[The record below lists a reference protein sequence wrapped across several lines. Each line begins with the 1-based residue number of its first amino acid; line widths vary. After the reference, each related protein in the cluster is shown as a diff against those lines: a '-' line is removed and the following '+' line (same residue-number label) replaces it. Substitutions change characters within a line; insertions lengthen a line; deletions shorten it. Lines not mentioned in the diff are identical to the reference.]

1 MVWGS
6 SCVAVVQI
14 SGLPG
19 VGSENQK
26 SSFLVFLSR
35 SFIQSSMES
44 QISTRSPTS
53 HASPLFNLQL
63 AAYDSV
69 SGSVQAFETPRLHS
83 FSISFSCSPKW
94 CGSRRKCLRLGWF
107 ELGDFGVVGFGT
119 ARFIPAAIRLIPE
132 SKHCR
137 GECEKTEDKFGNTV
151 DCLQAFRSAQ
161 DQAAILFAMRSINLC
176 RQCLL

>member
-1 MVWGS
+1 MGPLTIGQPKVSSCLWRRQHLNKGILSPLWRSLCEPLSAFDLMLMTLNWAWGQLRLMKLLRTLVVWGS

-35 SFIQSSMES
+35 SFMQSSMES

-83 FSISFSCSPKW
+83 FSISFSCSPK
-94 CGSRRKCLRLGWF
+94 
-107 ELGDFGVVGFGT
+107 
-119 ARFIPAAIRLIPE
+119 
-132 SKHCR
+132 
-137 GECEKTEDKFGNTV
+137 
-151 DCLQAFRSAQ
+151 
-161 DQAAILFAMRSINLC
+161 
-176 RQCLL
+176 